1 MTILGIGAILSD
13 AAAALARDGV
23 LLAAVEQKKIAR
35 RLRPGELPMEAIESC
50 LEIGGVRASDVDC
63 VAVARP
69 VTRTA
74 QTELLEDLRH
84 RFPTA
89 RVVAVDHHLAH
100 AASAY
105 YASGFEEA
113 TVLTL
118 DRSGDFR
125 CGALWKAHGT
135 QLETEKELYFPDS
148 PGELYGRV
156 TKLLGFEPRADEH
169 KVQWMSTGAKP
180 EYLSSLAATLP
191 LDNSGWP
198 TKGLQA
204 NLEVP
209 SSNASIIAASLQEF
223 IDRTVVAM
231 AGKGVNLCVAGGLF
245 LNSLIVAALERSENF
260 RNVFVQP
267 AAGNSGTA
275 LGALFYAWHSVYG
288 EKKRIPLGNLCL
300 GPEYNA
306 EQTKKVVENCK
317 LRFRYLGTSEEVIDT
332 AIDDLAGDRIVAWMH
347 GRMEFG
353 PRALGNR
360 SILASPVNAYSTEN
374 LNVFIKHR
382 EPFRKFAASVPEEE
396 AAEYFEV
403 GENARFL
410 ATVGRV
416 RPQYKERFGAAVL
429 GENQVRVHTVRRED
443 NPLYWKLLKAAAK
456 PFGAPVLFNTSFNL
470 FGDPLVCSPRD
481 AVRSFYSSGID
492 AMFIG
497 QFYLEK

>member
-1 MTILGIGAILSD
+1 M
-13 AAAALARDGV
+13 
-23 LLAAVEQKKIAR
+23 
-35 RLRPGELPMEAIESC
+35 
-50 LEIGGVRASDVDC
+50 
-63 VAVARP
+63 
-69 VTRTA
+69 
-74 QTELLEDLRH
+74 
-84 RFPTA
+84 
-89 RVVAVDHHLAH
+89 
-100 AASAY
+100 
-105 YASGFEEA
+105 
-113 TVLTL
+113 
-118 DRSGDFR
+118 
-125 CGALWKAHGT
+125 
-135 QLETEKELYFPDS
+135 
-148 PGELYGRV
+148 
-156 TKLLGFEPRADEH
+156 
-169 KVQWMSTGAKP
+169 
-180 EYLSSLAATLP
+180 
-191 LDNSGWP
+191 
-198 TKGLQA
+198 
-204 NLEVP
+204 
-209 SSNASIIAASLQEF
+209 
-223 IDRTVVAM
+223 
-231 AGKGVNLCVAGGLF
+231 
-245 LNSLIVAALERSENF
+245 
-260 RNVFVQP
+260 QP

-317 LRFRYLGTSEEVIDT
+317 LRFRYLGTSEEAIDT

-416 RPQYKERFGAAVL
+416 RPQYQERFGAAVL

>member
-13 AAAALARDGV
+13 ASAALARDGV

-35 RLRPGELPMEAIESC
+35 RLRPGELPVEAIESC
-50 LEIGGVRASDVDC
+50 LEIGGISALQVDC

-69 VTRTA
+69 VARNA
-74 QTELLEDLRH
+74 QTEFLEDLRH
-84 RFPTA
+84 RFPNA

-125 CGALWKAHGT
+125 CGALWKATGK
-135 QLETEKELYFPDS
+135 QLEAEKELYFPDS

-156 TKLLGFEPRADEH
+156 TKLLGYEPRAEEH
-169 KVQWMSTGAKP
+169 KVQWMSTGGEP
-180 EYLSSLAATLP
+180 EYMDALSAALP
-191 LDNSGWP
+191 LDDSGWP
-198 TKGLQA
+198 TKGLHAQ
-204 NLEVP
+204 LEFP
-209 SSNASIIAASLQEF
+209 SAHALNIAASLQKF

-231 AGKGVNLCVAGGLF
+231 AGKGENLCLAGGLF
-245 LNSLIVAALERSENF
+245 LNALTVAAQERAGNF
-260 RNVFVQP
+260 KRVFVQP

-288 EKKRIPLGNLCL
+288 QKKRIPFHDLNL

-306 EQTKKVVENCK
+306 EQIKKVVENCK
-317 LRFRYLGTSEEVIDT
+317 LRFRYLGTSEETIEA
-332 AIDDLAGDRIVAWMH
+332 AIADLAQDRIVAWMH

-360 SILASPVNAYSTEN
+360 SILASPMSPYSTEN

-396 AAEYFEV
+396 AAKYFEV
-403 GENARFL
+403 GENGRFL

-416 RPQYKERFGAAVL
+416 KPEYKERFGAAIL
-429 GENQVRVHTVRRED
+429 GDDLVRVHTVRRED
-443 NPLYWKLLKAAAK
+443 NPLYWKLLHAAAK

>member
-13 AAAALARDGV
+13 ASAALARDGL

-50 LEIGGVRASDVDC
+50 LEIGGIRAADVDC

-69 VTRTA
+69 VTRTT

-84 RFPTA
+84 RFPMA

-105 YASGFEEA
+105 YASGFEDA

-125 CGALWKAHGT
+125 CGALWKAQGT
-135 QLETEKELYFPDS
+135 QLDTEKELYFPDS

-169 KVQWMSTGAKP
+169 KVQWMSAGAKP

-198 TKGLQA
+198 TKGLHA
-204 NLEVP
+204 NLEFP
-209 SSNASIIAASLQEF
+209 SLNPEIIAASLQEF

-231 AGKGVNLCVAGGLF
+231 AGRGENLCVAGGLF
-245 LNSLIVAALERSENF
+245 LNSMIVAALERSGNF
-260 RNVFVQP
+260 KHVFVQP
-267 AAGNSGTA
+267 AAGNSGTT

-288 EKKRIPLGNLCL
+288 EKRRIPLGNLCL

-317 LRFRYLGTSEEVIDT
+317 LRFRYLGNAEEAVDM
-332 AIDDLAGDRIVAWMH
+332 AIADLAGDRIVAWMH

-360 SILASPVNAYSTEN
+360 SILASPANAYSTEN

-382 EPFRKFAASVPEEE
+382 EPFRKFAASVPEED
-396 AAEYFEV
+396 AAKYFEV

-416 RPQYKERFGAAVL
+416 KPEYKERFGAAVL